1 MTASAHTRRI
11 ALLLATLALA
21 PCAAAAERIDL
32 VTGGELLDGAGWPM
46 RPRITDIVTV
56 TGKSAHLWSGRAVG
70 AGAFRMHAKLELP
83 VKSGT
88 GAGLRLGSSIFG
100 FDGPGGRCFSEGPF
114 FLGSLDIVDASE
126 KAVREG
132 VPFELDVVRD
142 GTWLEVTLNGERMYR
157 AQIDNAP
164 IGRIGLTA
172 GSGELRVVDWWI
184 EGDFTAWN
192 PPASLWTVTDDRVD
206 EYADPVLVS
215 GAGGAL
221 HAFATGVTTL
231 EQDQNRVTDRFETFE
246 RVRDAAGAWS
256 ESKSV
261 LGAGIARVAAWS
273 DPAGP
278 RMVAIRRAANAAPRA
293 IVLEHTASGWLEKP
307 LAIDGVP
314 DAEVGALLAE
324 RLPARAGSTFDGRR
338 AVPLAFPADAAA
350 QLGVMML
357 VEGDAGAPW
366 RMSAVGPFERIAFM
380 TVPECTVA
388 LGVQGKAIAAV
399 RRSAG
404 EWGAPIAWSMPWNPS
419 VTASMVAHGA
429 RAELLSG
436 AARRETGVKRAVLDA
451 GATAWRDAPNEL
463 WPAQVGAISS
473 VALPD
478 GRTAVLFEGGERARR
493 EHILFGVLDA
503 PAPAAAAPEA
513 GNVEAPAGAAPAR

>member
-1 MTASAHTRRI
+1 MNAMHHACCLALLMTATAPR
-11 ALLLATLALA
+11 ALA
-21 PCAAAAERIDL
+21 SERIDL
-32 VTGGELLDGAGWPM
+32 VAGGEMLEGTGWPM

-56 TGKSAHLWSGRAVG
+56 TGKSAHLWSGRAG
-70 AGAFRMHAKLELP
+70 GSGAFRMHAKLELP

-114 FLGSLDIVDASE
+114 FLGTIDIVDASE

-157 AQIDNAP
+157 AQIDSAP

-172 GSGELRVVDWWI
+172 GTGELRVVDWWI

-192 PPASLWTVTDDRVD
+192 PPESLWTVTDDRVD
-206 EYADPVLVS
+206 EYADPVLVA

-221 HAFATGVTTL
+221 HAFTTGVTTL
-231 EQDQNRVTDRFETFE
+231 EPGKDGYETFE

-256 ESKSV
+256 EPKSV

-273 DPAGP
+273 DAAGP
-278 RMVAIRRAANAAPRA
+278 RLVAIRRAADGAPRA
-293 IVLEHTASGWLEKP
+293 IVVERTPSGWLEKP
-307 LAIDGVP
+307 LAIEGVP
-314 DAEVGALLAE
+314 DAEAGAVLAA
-324 RLPARAGSTFDGRR
+324 RLPARAGSTVDGRR
-338 AVPLAFPADAAA
+338 VVPLASATDAAA

-366 RMSAVGPFERIAFM
+366 RMASAGPFERIAFM

-388 LGVQGKAIAAV
+388 LGVQGKAVAAV
-399 RRSAG
+399 RRTAG
-404 EWGAPIAWSMPWNPS
+404 AWGAPIAWSMPWNPS
-419 VTASMVAHGA
+419 VTASMAAHGG

-436 AARRETGVKRAVLDA
+436 AMRRETGLKRAVLDA
-451 GATAWRDAPNEL
+451 GAAAWRDAPNDL
-463 WPAQVGAISS
+463 WPAQVGAVSA
-473 VALPD
+473 VPLPD

-503 PAPAAAAPEA
+503 PAPAQPMAETKGA
-513 GNVEAPAGAAPAR
+513 EAPATGTGTPAP